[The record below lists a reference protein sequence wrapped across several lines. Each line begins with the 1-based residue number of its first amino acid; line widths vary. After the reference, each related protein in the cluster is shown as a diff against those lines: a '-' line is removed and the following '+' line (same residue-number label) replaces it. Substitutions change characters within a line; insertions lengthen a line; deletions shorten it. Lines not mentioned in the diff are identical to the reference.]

1 MATLKEEY
9 EERKLRASKE
19 EQPLSARERL
29 LMALERLEPLLLAAL
44 VPVAGGLWAV
54 YVYNDN
60 QWEIAKAVD
69 AAAQTRAKLVEL
81 QKPFID
87 QQFGTYKNLT
97 QTVGELLSFTGDRAE
112 WDKSYF
118 KYWRQHFRP
127 VALVEDNA
135 VHQAKIKYAEA
146 LKAYSKEGNSNTFSD
161 LEIASKSLTSATRN
175 SIQSSWTT
183 GELNTT
189 K

>member
-1 MATLKEEY
+1 
-9 EERKLRASKE
+9 
-19 EQPLSARERL
+19 
-29 LMALERLEPLLLAAL
+29 MALERLIPLLLAAL

-54 YVYNDN
+54 YVYK
-60 QWEIAKAVD
+60 WEIAKARAVD

-87 QQFGTYKNLT
+87 QQFATYKDLT

-118 KYWRQHFRP
+118 KYWRQHFGP

-135 VHQAKIKYAEA
+135 VHQ
-146 LKAYSKEGNSNTFSD
+146 LKSNTQ
-161 LEIASKSLTSATRN
+161 KP
-175 SIQSSWTT
+175 
-183 GELNTT
+183 
-189 K
+189 